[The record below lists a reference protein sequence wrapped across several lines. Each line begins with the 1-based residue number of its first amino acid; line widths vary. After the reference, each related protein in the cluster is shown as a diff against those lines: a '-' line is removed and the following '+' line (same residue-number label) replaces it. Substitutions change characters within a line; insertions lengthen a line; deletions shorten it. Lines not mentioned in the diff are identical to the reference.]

1 MLNFLDLGLLN
12 GNYVFIIVYLFK
24 WWVFMF
30 VKWNLMGLGICYLLW
45 CYYVNFSF
53 YIGNNMW
60 MGNDG
65 RDNDVKKVYEG
76 VLNIE

>member
-1 MLNFLDLGLLN
+1 
-12 GNYVFIIVYLFK
+12 
-24 WWVFMF
+24 MF

-45 CYYVNFSF
+45 CYYVNCSF